1 MPGLRNSSSEKQ
13 VVGVAEAWP
22 ECGLLP
28 ERGQRA
34 FTPSPS
40 RATTISG
47 GHRSGKSP
55 PTSLLN
61 STVPLPGGGL
71 VPTVERIERSL
82 GSPTTK
88 FAGTAAGVQAG
99 MTGVSK
105 RNWTGGDVALIPTR
119 DRS

>member
-1 MPGLRNSSSEKQ
+1 MVDRTA
-13 VVGVAEAWP
+13 VEARP
-22 ECGLLP
+22 ECALLTG
-28 ERGQRA
+28 RGYRA
-34 FTPSPS
+34 FSPSPS
-40 RATTISG
+40 RATTTSG
-47 GHRSGKSP
+47 GHRSRKSP

-105 RNWTGGDVALIPTR
+105 RNSWTGGDVALIPTR
-119 DRS
+119 DKS